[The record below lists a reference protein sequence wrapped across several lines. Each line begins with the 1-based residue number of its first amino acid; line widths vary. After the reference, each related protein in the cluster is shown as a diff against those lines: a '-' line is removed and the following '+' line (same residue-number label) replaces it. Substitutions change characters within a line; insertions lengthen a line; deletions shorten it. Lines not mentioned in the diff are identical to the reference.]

1 MSLRAARLST
11 LAVLVLVLIGSVLIS
26 AQAGQ
31 FSTTTAEVL
40 GSIGRALTGS
50 WEAADRAVDATLW
63 NVRFPRLVLG
73 CLVGACLGIGGAL
86 MQGVFGNPLAEPG
99 VIGVTS
105 GAAVGACAA
114 IVFGSGAGLQVPA
127 LAFVGGLTVAGLV
140 YGLSHSG
147 QRSLVLTLVLTGIA
161 VNAVAGALISFL
173 VFLAD
178 TTSRETI
185 IFWQMGSLNGSTWQ
199 AVGIT
204 GAIGGV
210 GVVLAL
216 FTARRLDVLA
226 LGESAARHT
235 GVHVERLRLAVI
247 VLVAL
252 ISAAAVA
259 FAGLIGF
266 IGLVVPHALRLVLGP
281 SHIALLPLSALGGAA
296 LLSVADLVARTIV
309 PYADLPIGIF
319 TALVGGP
326 VFFVLLRTTLK
337 KQGVL

>member
-11 LAVLVLVLIGSVLIS
+11 LAVLMLVLIGSVLIS

-40 GSIGRALTGS
+40 DSLGRALTGS
-50 WEAADRAVDATLW
+50 WDTADRAIDATLW

-114 IVFGSGAGLQVPA
+114 IVFGSKTDLQVPA
-127 LAFVGGLTVAGLV
+127 LAFVGGLAVAALV
-140 YGLSHSG
+140 YGLSRSG

-178 TTSRETI
+178 TNSRETI

-199 AVGIT
+199 AVGLT
-204 GAIGGV
+204 GMIGGV

-216 FTARRLDVLA
+216 FTAQRLDVLA

-281 SHIALLPLSALGGAA
+281 SHRALLPLSALGGAA
-296 LLSVADLVARTIV
+296 LLCIADLVARTIV